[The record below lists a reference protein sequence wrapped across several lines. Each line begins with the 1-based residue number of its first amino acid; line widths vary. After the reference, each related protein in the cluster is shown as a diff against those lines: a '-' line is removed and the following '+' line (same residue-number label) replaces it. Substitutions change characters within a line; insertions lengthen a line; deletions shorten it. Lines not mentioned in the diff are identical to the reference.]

1 MSGAE
6 SAYTSQYTSWGRYPR
21 AQHRVRR
28 LAWRHDAEAALTPG
42 DGTVLPY
49 AYGRSYGDVC
59 LNDGGT
65 LIDTRALNRLIAFDP
80 QTGVLRAEAGVS
92 LEQVL
97 AFAVPRGFFLP
108 VSPGTR
114 YVSLA
119 GAVAN
124 DVHGKNHHRAG
135 TFGRHVRAFELLR
148 SDSASGRAGCTRTRT
163 DSASGRAGCTR
174 TRTDSASGRAGCT
187 RTRTD
192 GARLVCS
199 PEENPE
205 LFRATVGGLGL
216 TGLMLWVEIAL
227 KPIRSA
233 ELEVE
238 TIKFANLDEFF
249 ELSAESDATHDYT
262 VAWVDCAASGATL
275 GRGLLMRGNEAADG
289 PLTPHTTRRLN
300 VPLEAPN
307 ALLNPLSIRAFNAL
321 YYHKRRA
328 KVVRTRQH
336 YSSFFYPLD
345 ALGGWNKL
353 YGPRGLL
360 QYQCVLPYAGDAG
373 PLKMIFRAVADSGM
387 GSPLAV
393 LKVFGDLPSPG
404 MLSFPRPGVT
414 LALDFPNAGA
424 RTLALLARLDDIV
437 RAEGGRLYPA
447 KDARMSGRD
456 FRRFYPQWR
465 AFARFVD
472 PRFSSSFWR
481 RVTQDAAQE
490 TGGDGEDV

>member
-1 MSGAE
+1 MSGVDG
-6 SAYTSQYTSWGRYPR
+6 TYTSWGRYPR
-21 AQHRVRR
+21 ARHRVRR
-28 LAWRHDAEAALTPG
+28 LSWRHDAEAVLAQG
-42 DGTVLPY
+42 DDTVLPY

-97 AFAVPRGFFLP
+97 QFAVPRGFFLP

-148 SDSASGRAGCTRTRT
+148 SDGT
-163 DSASGRAGCTR
+163 
-174 TRTDSASGRAGCT
+174 
-187 RTRTD
+187 
-192 GARLVCS
+192 RLVCS
-199 PEENPE
+199 PTQHSE
-205 LFRATVGGLGL
+205 LFRATIGGLGL
-216 TGLMLWVEIAL
+216 TGLMLWVELTL
-227 KPIRSA
+227 KPLQSA
-233 ELEVE
+233 EFEVE
-238 TIKFANLDEFF
+238 TVKFADLDEFF
-249 ELSAESDATHDYT
+249 SLSAASDATHDYT
-262 VAWVDCAASGATL
+262 VAWVDCAARGAQL
-275 GRGLLMRGNEAADG
+275 GRGLFMRGNEAPEG
-289 PLTPHTTRRLN
+289 PLTPHPEARLSF
-300 VPLEAPN
+300 PLEAPN
-307 ALLNPLSIRAFNAL
+307 ALVHPLLVRAFNAL
-321 YYHKRRA
+321 YYHKQRS
-328 KVVRTRQH
+328 KVMRGRQH

-345 ALGGWNKL
+345 AIGGWNKL
-353 YGPRGLL
+353 YGPRGFL
-360 QYQCVLPYAGDAG
+360 QYQFVLPYTGDAE
-373 PLKMIFRAVADSGM
+373 PTKAIFRAVADSGM
-387 GSPLAV
+387 GSFLAV
-393 LKVFGDLPSPG
+393 LKMFGDQPSPG

-424 RTLALLARLDDIV
+424 RTLALLRHLDDIV
-437 RAEGGRLYPA
+437 REEGGRLYPA

-465 AFARFVD
+465 AFAQFVD

-481 RVTQDAAQE
+481 RVTQDAARDAGDVRA
-490 TGGDGEDV
+490 TGRAA